1 MAYEAGGRLGAERAS
16 KLSHIDV
23 VNSPLVNSLIEEFEH
38 PVDLESLGEI
48 NLQNIPTNEK
58 VFSHVFAVDG
68 SIQHIDSSQGKVL
81 RQLAFVK
88 TALYRLDQNK
98 LDKLDPHAPH
108 PLSLKALLKQSA
120 MFHATVFPLRN
131 IRLRSH
137 SVYDS
142 IREIIYESLNDPKL
156 EDDKFS
162 IFETLKWLAYEK
174 WDGQPKRSPSFQ
186 CPHCQ
191 KEIEGLSYDRNKGN
205 CIRCERK
212 VYLSDMLGFHLEMGE
227 DSAPGSVASSYMM
240 IHETLF
246 LFAGIRYLW
255 ESGQRDLFDKC
266 LFLKDGPL
274 NLRSQYVK
282 LIDPIRNF
290 LKYAFEQGT
299 TIYLCGQEK
308 TGMFVDHLDLI
319 SRKLNP
325 NTYFIPDNDYIRS
338 NVQQRKAEEQYGY
351 RTNYGNKLFV
361 KIGDHHQMVIMIA
374 TGEYKNSKSKNDF
387 IGFDRIVGTLKYF
400 LSYRHE
406 NALVETV
413 N

>member
-246 LFAGIRYLW
+246 L
-255 ESGQRDLFDKC
+255 
-266 LFLKDGPL
+266 
-274 NLRSQYVK
+274 
-282 LIDPIRNF
+282 
-290 LKYAFEQGT
+290 
-299 TIYLCGQEK
+299 
-308 TGMFVDHLDLI
+308 I
-319 SRKLNP
+319 SLGVWTKG
-325 NTYFIPDNDYIRS
+325 FI
-338 NVQQRKAEEQYGY
+338 
-351 RTNYGNKLFV
+351 
-361 KIGDHHQMVIMIA
+361 
-374 TGEYKNSKSKNDF
+374 
-387 IGFDRIVGTLKYF
+387 
-400 LSYRHE
+400 
-406 NALVETV
+406 
-413 N
+413 